1 VGASAWVL
9 QDDTKGDAF
18 AYEGLVKS
26 GPASTGLSGFTGTA
40 RFNIDRPS
48 GTVFWLG
55 AHFNHNLDFRTGP
68 LGASGF
74 VMYNGGEYRSNNPD
88 TPTNRE
94 VKISGLSANA
104 EVLYNW
110 GRTPNDVVT
119 LEGIYTTGDDDLN
132 DGEYKSAFTLNM
144 YGLPGAVWFNH
155 KTLLLFPF
163 TSTANNYT
171 GAVTDISNQGY
182 GLQAL
187 MATASW
193 DAIPNKLNFKL
204 GTGFAR
210 SSVTPPEL
218 TPGVARGGTVGTEI
232 NAEVKYTLRYLMTV
246 GLHGGYMF
254 RGDFY
259 KGSTGVT
266 TDPWAAY
273 TTFTW
278 YAF

>member
-9 QDDTKGDAF
+9 RDDTKGDAF

-26 GPASTGLSGFTGTA
+26 GPSSTGLGSFTGTA
-40 RFNIDRPS
+40 RFNIERPT

-55 AHFNHNLDFRTGP
+55 AHFHHNLDFRTGR

-74 VMYNGGEYRSNNPD
+74 LMYNGGEYVSSNPETALNP
-88 TPTNRE
+88 R

-110 GRTPNDVVT
+110 GRTPNDVVS
-119 LEGIYTTGDDDLN
+119 LEGMYTTGDDDLN
-132 DGEYKSAFTLNM
+132 DDRYKGAFTLNM

-171 GAVTDISNQGY
+171 GAVSDISNQGY
-182 GLQAL
+182 GLRAAIAAGAMDL
-187 MATASW
+187 
-193 DAIPNKLNFKL
+193 IPNKLNLKL
-204 GTGFAR
+204 GAAVA
-210 SSVTPPEL
+210 SSDATPPRWTEDV
-218 TPGVARGGTVGTEI
+218 PRGRFIGAEV
-232 NAEVKYTLRYLMTV
+232 NAELKYHIRYLMTV
-246 GLHGGYMF
+246 GLHAGYMF
-254 RGDFY
+254 
-259 KGSTGVT
+259 KGSFYDGAERVT
-266 TDPWAAY
+266 TNPFAAF